1 MKYEVT
7 EEIDVAASDIWAV
20 LADVERWPDW
30 CPTMT
35 SVRRL
40 DDGPFGVGS
49 AAEIRQPKLPRAI
62 WRVTEF
68 EPGRRFEWTTTSL
81 GVTTS
86 GDHRIDPLPGGRGR
100 ITLTIK
106 VTGALAPLLTVVV
119 WPMTRRYVTLE
130 ARSLKRRCEAR
141 RAGPTTS
148 S

>member
-1 MKYEVT
+1 MRYEVN
-7 EEIDVAASDIWAV
+7 EEIDGAPSDVWAV

-35 SVRRL
+35 SVQRL

-68 EPGRRFEWTTTSL
+68 EPGRRFQWTTTSL

-86 GDHRIDPLPGGRGR
+86 GDHRIDPLPGGRAR
-100 ITLTIK
+100 ITLTIE
-106 VTGALAPLLTVVV
+106 VTGALAALLTVVV

-130 ARSLKRRCEAR
+130 ASSLKRRCEAR

>member
-1 MKYEVT
+1 MRYEVT
-7 EEIDVAASDIWAV
+7 EEIDVAPSDVWAV
-20 LADVERWPDW
+20 LADVGRWPDW

-35 SVRRL
+35 SVQRL

-68 EPGRRFEWTTTSL
+68 EPGRRFQWTTTSL

-86 GDHRIDPLPGGRGR
+86 GDHRIDPLPGGRAR
-100 ITLTIK
+100 ITLTIE
-106 VTGALAPLLTVVV
+106 VTGALAALLTVVV

-130 ARSLKRRCEAR
+130 ASSLKRRCEAR

>member
-1 MKYEVT
+1 MRFEVT
-7 EEIDVAASDIWAV
+7 EEIDADPSDVWAV
-20 LADVERWPDW
+20 LADVQRWPDW

-49 AAEIRQPKLPRAI
+49 AAEIRQPKLPKAS

-68 EPGRRFEWTTTSL
+68 EPGRRFEWATAALGITTR
-81 GVTTS
+81 
-86 GDHRIDPLPGGRGR
+86 GDHRIDGLPDGRSR

-119 WPMTRRYVTLE
+119 WPMTRRYITLE
-130 ARSLKRRCEAR
+130 AGSLKRRCEAR
-141 RAGPTTS
+141 RTGPATS

>member
-1 MKYEVT
+1 MRYEVT
-7 EEIDVAASDIWAV
+7 EEIDVAPSDVWAV

-35 SVRRL
+35 SVQRL

-68 EPGRRFEWTTTSL
+68 EPGRRFQWTTTSL

-86 GDHRIDPLPGGRGR
+86 GDHRIDPLPGGRAR
-100 ITLTIK
+100 ITLTIE
-106 VTGALAPLLTVVV
+106 VTGALAALLTVVV

-130 ARSLKRRCEAR
+130 ASSLKRRCEAR